1 MLDIEK
7 YKKKIGLGGH
17 IQYTK
22 KLVTCTIAM
31 TFCFSVFGYY
41 VSAKN
46 GQYMNDIIVRWID
59 FATWLSGFY
68 LAKAFA
74 ETYAEEK
81 NSLEREVIKT
91 KLNAIHEDSKPMY
104 EDVEI

>member
-1 MLDIEK
+1 MF
-7 YKKKIGLGGH
+7 KIGRYKEKLWLGWH

-31 TFCFSVFGYY
+31 TFLFSVFGYY

-59 FATWLSGFY
+59 FTTWLSGFY

-81 NSLEREVIKT
+81 NNLEREMLKGKYET
-91 KLNAIHEDSKPMY
+91 THEVKNPVY